1 MSNNNLDPTI
11 DLDAIRQSVMNN
23 NDEDTPVGSNW
34 AEKLRQETSG
44 NETDESVST
53 EDNTPSVHSEDE
65 YDGPGMVV
73 NTEDANKDNTPK
85 VYTGL
90 SKEVSDH
97 ISEYMAEL
105 DGYIEDLEE
114 NEDERKANVLKV
126 NGLIDDES
134 EYYENLEKEDESEY
148 DNDDE
153 DIDESMNDAE
163 DEDDP
168 DEFNE
173 KYNEAV
179 VIIDKTKFGTVINF
193 TDEEREKLEKSKK
206 IKLEEIEN
214 VSLETIKVKRVK
226 KKDDFNKIINRVT
239 NLNSTNIIL
248 PVSGYTAAI
257 RGCSAYEL
265 ISLIDDNKNAV
276 INAQNKWS
284 LIYNKLENTSVEF
297 KTFDEFLHNTASAD
311 YNTFIYGLLCS
322 TYPDDDELPVR
333 CAKCKKEFK
342 HKYSTKSLIR
352 VEKMDDKLKDI
363 FVKIEGSSF
372 DRESAKE
379 AHESAPISLIKR
391 VALPVSGIIAEIY
404 IQSAYD
410 LINKSIKELQNNTD
424 DKYVNTAVLST
435 FVKTFY
441 IPDDDGSYFMVDS
454 ALDISKTLYNL
465 SELDI
470 LVIRKLGDEL
480 LENTTLEYGLMDVTC
495 PHCGHYT
502 STINIEIENILFYR
516 YRQTLNTELE

>member
-1 MSNNNLDPTI
+1 MNNNNLDSSI
-11 DLDAIRQSVMNN
+11 DLDALRKSVMEENPV
-23 NDEDTPVGSNW
+23 DAPVGSNW
-34 AEKLRQETSG
+34 AEKLHQEPTNNDTNDSTD
-44 NETDESVST
+44 NEFDKSLI
-53 EDNTPSVHSEDE
+53 HSENN

-73 NTEDANKDNTPK
+73 NTEDATKDNTPK

-97 ISEYMAEL
+97 IAEYMNEM
-105 DGYIEDLEE
+105 DGYIEDLQE

-126 NGLIDDES
+126 NGLIEDES
-134 EYYENLEKEDESEY
+134 EYYENLEKENDSDY
-148 DNDDE
+148 DDDDE
-153 DIDESMNDAE
+153 YENDNIE

-206 IKLEEIEN
+206 IRLEEIEN
-214 VSLETIKVKRVK
+214 VSLESIKVKRVK

-239 NLNSTNIIL
+239 NLNSTTIVL
-248 PVSGYTAAI
+248 PVSGYTTAI

-284 LIYNKLENTSVEF
+284 LIYNKLENTSIEF
-297 KTFDEFLHNTASAD
+297 KTFDEFLQNTASAD

-352 VEKMDDKLKDI
+352 VEKMHDTLKDI
-363 FVKIEGSSF
+363 FVKIVDSSI

-379 AHESAPISLIKR
+379 THDNAPISVVKR
-391 VALPVSGIIAEIY
+391 VVLPASGIIAEIY
-404 IQSAYD
+404 IQTAYD
-410 LINKSIKELQNNTD
+410 LINKSIKELQNNKD

-435 FVKTFY
+435 FIKTFY
-441 IPDDDGSYFMVDS
+441 IPDDDGSYFMVDN

-465 SELDI
+465 SELDV